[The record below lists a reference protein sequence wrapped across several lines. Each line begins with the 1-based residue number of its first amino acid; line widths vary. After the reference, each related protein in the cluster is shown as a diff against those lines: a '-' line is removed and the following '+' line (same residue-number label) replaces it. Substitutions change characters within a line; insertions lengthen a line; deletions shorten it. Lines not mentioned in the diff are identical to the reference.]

1 MDFKKRRRL
10 WTGGATAL
18 VALLGGARTARAEAP
33 GRALVLYYPQRPS
46 ISREVGA
53 ARMVGNLLGH
63 FDLSADV
70 RCATDY
76 HPGDGANYRAVFY
89 VQLEP
94 GLSPPAALVSDVP
107 RLKRPVCWLGGGLSS
122 LHPEKLGVTAG
133 PYAGHSPFDHVRYR
147 GAFLTRSEPE
157 LFSVRISD
165 PARAQVLATA
175 VSGAREQPY
184 AVRSGSFWYFGDT
197 GVLNAAEDDRVLA
210 FADLLH
216 DVLGVRHAPSRTALV
231 RIEDVSVDSDPQRL
245 RQIADL
251 FAARR
256 VPFLVALIP
265 VYRNPAKNVSL
276 PMSAKPEFV
285 EAIRYMMSRGGS
297 IVMHGGSHQ
306 YHGISADDAEF
317 FDMEAQKPIPE
328 DSDAYVE
335 SKVGLGLRELL
346 QDGVPP
352 LAWETPHYLASQR
365 DYRVLARIFDTSV
378 EQKLV
383 CDSFDYEQYFPYA
396 LRRDRFGQQV
406 IPENLGFVPR
416 DDLNHA
422 EDLLRYAKAHT
433 VVRDSSIGFFFH
445 PFLDLS
451 RLARLVDGVRG
462 EGYTFLDLK
471 QTPHR
476 VQFRNMAVQS
486 GRGTVSVSLRGELL
500 HEYYLDPAG
509 QRQRESWS
517 REWLTGTVT
526 RPVDGPPG
534 WIYVAEGRQTRAP
547 AVAAR
552 PVEPGTPQSWWSRFV
567 RWAGFSHAAPEQSS
581 TPQLVRGAILWD
593 AQASGPA
600 LPDQRSYLSAFQA
613 LGIKLEPLSAGELP
627 ARLRRGGFNL
637 VVAPGA
643 ATSRLSAGERDA
655 LLAFARG
662 GGNLVTEGRS
672 GLSEALGLRFGTVGA
687 ATRVVEEL
695 DHLDRVISWQRPT
708 GSAELMPTDD
718 ATVFT
723 RDRKSHHPLVVGGQ
737 FGRGHYL
744 ALALP
749 FDEQS
754 ELGVARFPYLT
765 HDALRHFNLRPALRA
780 NRLHAYFDP
789 DLRWGKDPEYLA
801 AAWQAAGISA
811 IHVKAWRGNRKGRP
825 YNYDLLIESCH
836 RRGIAVYAWLE
847 LPMADAEFYFQ
858 HPEWRE
864 VAADGKPAYGR
875 TPTAWRYLMAMEDP
889 ACEQALLGWTRG
901 LLHRHAWDGVDL
913 AELYFESELTFDPNS
928 LTPMHPTAR
937 RRFQALAGFDPKE
950 LVNPE
955 SPRFWKKNT
964 AAWKRF
970 EDWRVDE
977 VSRLHADALDA
988 IAGMRSADDRPL
1000 DVIVTVHDSHALPTI
1015 RRDTGIDTRRIV
1027 ALLRRHDFSLQI
1039 EDPSVLWSTDPRR
1052 YVEIGNRYR
1061 KMLTP
1066 AQAER
1071 LMLDINVMD
1080 LPVQRK
1086 AGKTLFPTIRQTGV
1100 ELDQLLAAA
1109 GSVVRRVTLYAEN
1122 SVPADDWAY
1131 AASALGAADG
1141 SARTVDGGWQ
1151 VRLERGA
1158 LVAVDRRGASLT
1170 LDGAD
1175 WPVDGDGEVLIP
1187 AGTHTV
1193 ALGDT
1198 GRFNWE
1204 PPIYL
1209 DDATVELLGTHSQPD
1224 GLRLEYRAPGP
1235 GSVMM
1240 DGTVY
1245 RVTLEDGRRLPFQRV
1260 GEQVVVMCPAGRH
1273 ALQILAE
1280 PPAFFRL
1287 HAASFYSSS
1296 LLSLFA
1302 SGAITLLL
1310 GMYGAVRRRRDL

>member
-1 MDFKKRRRL
+1 M
-10 WTGGATAL
+10 GVCVAVAL
-18 VALLGGARTARAEAP
+18 SALLGGGHATRAESTLPAESS
-33 GRALVLYYPQRPS
+33 RALVLYYPQRPV

-53 ARMVGNLLGH
+53 ARMIGNLLGH
-63 FDLSADV
+63 FDLSPEI
-70 RCATDY
+70 RCASDY
-76 HPGDGANYRAVFY
+76 HRGDGSKYRAVFY
-89 VQLEP
+89 IQLEP
-94 GLSPPAALVSDVP
+94 GLTPPAGVVGDVP
-107 RLKRPVCWLGGGLSS
+107 RLRQPVCWLGGGLNA
-122 LHPEKLGVTAG
+122 LHPEKMGLRAG
-133 PYAGHSPFDHVRYR
+133 PYASHSPCDRVRYR
-147 GAFLTRSEPE
+147 GALLTRSDPG
-157 LFSVRISD
+157 LFSARVVN
-165 PARAQVLATA
+165 PAKALVLATA
-175 VSGAREQPY
+175 VSPSGEQPY
-184 AVRSGSFWYFGDT
+184 AVRSGRFWYFGDA

-256 VPFLVALIP
+256 TPFMVALIP
-265 VYRNPAKNVSL
+265 VYRNPTKNVSL
-276 PMSAKPEFV
+276 GMSARPEFV

-306 YHGISADDAEF
+306 YHGVSADDAEF

-328 DSDAYVE
+328 DSDGYVE

-365 DYRVLARIFDTSV
+365 DYGALARIFDTGV

-383 CDSFDYEQYFPYA
+383 CDSFDYEQYFPYS
-396 LRRDRFGQQV
+396 LHRDRFGQQV

-451 RLARLVDGVRG
+451 RLARLVDGVRS
-462 EGYTFLDLK
+462 EGYTFLDLR

-486 GRGTVSVSLRGELL
+486 GRGTVTLSLRGELL
-500 HEYYLDPAG
+500 HEYYVDPAG
-509 QRQRESWS
+509 ERQRESWG
-517 REWLTGTVT
+517 REWITGKVT
-526 RPVDGPPG
+526 RTVECPPG
-534 WIYVAEGRQTRAP
+534 WIYVAEGRQTRTAAAAP
-547 AVAAR
+547 QPAKASER
-552 PVEPGTPQSWWSRFV
+552 KSWWG
-567 RWAGFSHAAPEQSS
+567 GFARLVGLQHPTPEPTA
-581 TPQLVRGAILWD
+581 TPQLVRGAIVWD
-593 AQASGPA
+593 AKASGST
-600 LPDQRSYLSAFQA
+600 LFNQRSYVSAFGA
-613 LGIKLEPLSAGELP
+613 LGIKLELLSAGDLP
-627 ARLRRGGFNL
+627 DRLRRGGFNL
-637 VVAPGA
+637 VVAPGVIA
-643 ATSRLSAGERDA
+643 GRLSAGERDA
-655 LLAFARG
+655 LVAYARG
-662 GGNLVTEGRS
+662 GGNLITEGRS
-672 GLSEALGLRFGTVGA
+672 GLSTELGLRFGKVGA
-687 ATRVVEEL
+687 ATRVVQEL
-695 DHLDRVISWQRPT
+695 DHLDRAISWQRSTASTELLPT
-708 GSAELMPTDD
+708 ED
-718 ATVFT
+718 AVIFA
-723 RDRKSHHPLVVGGQ
+723 RDRASHHPLVVGGK
-737 FGRGHYL
+737 FGRGRYV

-754 ELGVARFPYLT
+754 ELGVTRFPYAT

-801 AAWQAAGISA
+801 AAWHAAGISA
-811 IHVKAWRGNRKGRP
+811 IHVKAWRGARKGRP
-825 YNYDLLIESCH
+825 YNYDLLIDSCH
-836 RRGIAVYAWLE
+836 RQGIAVYAWLE

-875 TPTAWRYLMAMEDP
+875 TRTAWRYLMAMEDP
-889 ACEQALLGWTRG
+889 ACEQALLGWTRD
-901 LLHRHAWDGVDL
+901 LLRRHVWDGVDL
-913 AELYFESELTFDPNS
+913 AELYFESELTYDPQS

-937 RRFQALAGFDPKE
+937 RRFQAVAGFDPKE
-950 LVNPE
+950 LVNPP
-955 SPRFWKKNT
+955 SPYFWKKN
-964 AAWKRF
+964 AAARKRF
-970 EDWRVDE
+970 EDWRVEE
-977 VSRLHADALDA
+977 VTRLHGDALDA
-988 IAGMRSADDRPL
+988 ISGMRSADGRPL

-1015 RRDTGIDTRRIV
+1015 RRDTGIDTPRIV

-1052 YVEIGNRYR
+1052 YIEIGNRYR

-1080 LPVQRK
+1080 LPIQRK

-1109 GSVVRRVTLYAEN
+1109 GSVAPRVTLYAEN
-1122 SVPADDWAY
+1122 SVLSDDWAY
-1131 AASALGAADG
+1131 AASALGAGDG
-1141 SARTVDGGWQ
+1141 SARAGQGEWQ
-1151 VRLERGA
+1151 VRLQRGA
-1158 LVAVDRRGASLT
+1158 LVGVDRRGASLT

-1175 WPVDGDGEVLIP
+1175 WPVDGDGEVLLP
-1187 AGTHTV
+1187 PGAHTV

-1209 DDATVELLGTHSQPD
+1209 DDATIELLNARSQPD
-1224 GLRLEYRAPGP
+1224 GLRLEYRALGP
-1235 GSVMM
+1235 GSVTL
-1240 DGTVY
+1240 DRSLY
-1245 RVTLEDGRRLPFQRV
+1245 QVTLEDGRPLPFQRV
-1260 GEQVVVMCPAGRH
+1260 GEEVVVMCPAGH
-1273 ALQILAE
+1273 HVLQILAE
-1280 PPAFFRL
+1280 HPAFFSL
-1287 HAASFYSSS
+1287 HAASFYTSS
-1296 LLSLFA
+1296 LLSAFA
-1302 SGAITLLL
+1302 GGAITLLL
-1310 GMYGAVRRRRDL
+1310 GMYGVVRRRRTR